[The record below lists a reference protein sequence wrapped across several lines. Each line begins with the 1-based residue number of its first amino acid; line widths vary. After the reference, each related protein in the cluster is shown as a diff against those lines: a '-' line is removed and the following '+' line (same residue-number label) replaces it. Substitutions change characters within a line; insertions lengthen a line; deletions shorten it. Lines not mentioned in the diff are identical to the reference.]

1 MAKVS
6 YVISKNS
13 TRAGKSGFHF
23 DGNTGNGKWFTK
35 IFKDGKEE
43 HSSEPNEI
51 VDLVSKLVVD
61 SDCNCNKTSET
72 RIEFEGSVDEIKEF
86 GVWSVNQIKA
96 EAGSLKSFG
105 EFIKEYCKS
114 LTDMVKDMF
123 SSIEHIDQVNEENA
137 DLRDQNDKLLKE
149 NETLRESLKKSAAKK
164 GNTTDSKNQ

>member
-13 TRAGKSGFHF
+13 VRSGKSGFHF

-61 SDCNCNKTSET
+61 SDLNCNKTNET

-86 GVWSVNQIKA
+86 GAWSVNQIKA
-96 EAGSLKSFG
+96 EAGSLKAFG
-105 EFIKEYCKS
+105 EFIKEYCKA
-114 LTDMVKDMF
+114 LTDMIKDMF
-123 SSIEHIDQVNEENA
+123 RTIEHIDQVNDEND
-137 DLRDQNDKLLKE
+137 DLRNQNDKLLKE
-149 NETLRESLKKSAAKK
+149 NETLRESLKKSASKK